1 MQTSSKPLLNQVL
14 PMPLCPRDLR
24 DNHLGGT
31 EVLKLQQDQSLLI
44 CSNTALGMS
53 RSFTRPPRPLILQY
67 IALYKGCQ
75 MPTRWKLKR
84 IRAEVVTEILK
95 EKKKSGPGL
104 TFRPPEVEY
113 VCSDCEKASR
123 KPIPP
128 SGKGWGSLAEETSHS
143 LLLIYR
149 GADKT
154 RSHDT

>member
-67 IALYKGCQ
+67 IALYKECQ

-95 EKKKSGPGL
+95 EKKKNQDRGLLSGLLKWNMCAQTVKRQAGSQSHPRGKAGGPWL
-104 TFRPPEVEY
+104 QKPPIHY
-113 VCSDCEKASR
+113 F
-123 KPIPP
+123 
-128 SGKGWGSLAEETSHS
+128 
-143 LLLIYR
+143 
-149 GADKT
+149 
-154 RSHDT
+154 

>member
-1 MQTSSKPLLNQVL
+1 M
-14 PMPLCPRDLR
+14 
-24 DNHLGGT
+24 
-31 EVLKLQQDQSLLI
+31 LKLQQDQSLLI

-95 EKKKSGPGL
+95 EKKSGPGL
-104 TFRPPEVEY
+104 TFRPTEVEY
-113 VCSDCEKASR
+113 VCSDYEKPSR

-128 SGKGWGSLAEETSHS
+128 SGKGRGSLAAETSHS
-143 LLLIYR
+143 LLF
-149 GADKT
+149 
-154 RSHDT
+154 